1 MKLSKKCFRLLIGC
15 FFCSA
20 LLSTAGADA
29 ARADGAELPLS
40 DMPQAE
46 QPQADLP
53 LSEPLRIYGT
63 VHKEEGWLLL
73 TDIHGDTALDQLI
86 LNVSEETRIL
96 DAVNGFP
103 VSAEE
108 LQEGESVCAYIS
120 QAMALSLPPQSH
132 ASMIICRIP
141 EDFAA
146 PSFETADSLTW
157 NEDGSA
163 VLKTVRGNEY
173 MIGSSTTLLPYLTRN
188 IVTAAD
194 LTRGRTCLVWSAP
207 QADGQNAASKIV
219 IFAPRQAQHGAGAT
233 GPASDP
239 ELMAKR

>member
-1 MKLSKKCFRLLIGC
+1 MKLSKKNLRLLIGC
-15 FFCSA
+15 FVCSA

-29 ARADGAELPLS
+29 ARADGTGQPQSDFPLS
-40 DMPQAE
+40 E
-46 QPQADLP
+46 LP

-73 TDIHGDTALDQLI
+73 TDIHGDTTLDQLV
-86 LNVSEETRIL
+86 LNISEKTRIL
-96 DAVNGFP
+96 DAVNGYP
-103 VSAEE
+103 VSEEE
-108 LQEGESVCAYIS
+108 LREGESVCAYIS

-173 MIGSSTTLLPYLTRN
+173 VIGSSTTLLPYLTRN

-219 IFAPRQAQHGAGAT
+219 IFAPRQAQQGAGVT

-239 ELMAKR
+239 ELLAKR